1 MPSGFNVFLLFL
13 LLIPA
18 CTSYFSEWGLG
29 GSALDCAWWATRFS
43 EPEMFWFSGWGWYIT
58 FSIFSLGLLFV
69 YKTGYDLFWWLS
81 GWVKVFI
88 AVLFVC
94 PLFLYDESPMSLNII
109 LTSPVEP
116 VFNVYNVFWE
126 LWVAKSLPLLLDVT
140 REFEARKRP
149 FRTGYSVS
157 GPACGCLL
165 RLYAYRACCAADA
178 APADC
183 VTTPSP
189 APVVAALLPLLEEIA
204 PPPWFCC

>member
-1 MPSGFNVFLLFL
+1 MTLS
-13 LLIPA
+13 
-18 CTSYFSEWGLG
+18 
-29 GSALDCAWWATRFS
+29 
-43 EPEMFWFSGWGWYIT
+43 T
-58 FSIFSLGLLFV
+58 FSTGLLFV
-69 YKTGYDLFWWLS
+69 YRVGWDLIWLLLS

-94 PLFLYDESPMSLNII
+94 PLFLCDDSPMSLYI
-109 LTSPVEP
+109 LTSPVGP

-126 LWVAKSLPLLLDVT
+126 FWVAKSLPLLLDET
-140 REFEARKRP
+140 SEFEARKRP

-165 RLYAYRACCAADA
+165 RLYACKACCAADA